1 MRSKGPNQSQI
12 SSRQVPDKSQTVPDS
27 PRPGHHGWSRRR
39 RASVLGIAPLLL
51 GLQAL
56 QPTLR
61 LDLRCIKGEGTSIV
75 GNGRGIIAKPL
86 LRQTTVKIS
95 QREAPIEFDGPGE
108 VSNRALVLLPIEE
121 DIAAVVG
128 DQGIGGIERQCRTVV
143 RKGTVVLGTLGVD
156 VGPVEI
162 GGGEVFG

>member
-1 MRSKGPNQSQI
+1 RNAVERSKPVPDQSQT
-12 SSRQVPDKSQTVPDS
+12 SSRPVPDQFQTS
-27 PRPGHHGWSRRR
+27 SRPGHHGWWRGR
-39 RASVLGIAPLLL
+39 RASVLGIALLL

-56 QPTLR
+56 QPALR

-75 GNGRGIIAKPL
+75 GDGRGIIAKPL

-121 DIAAVVG
+121 GIAAVVG

-143 RKGTVVLGTLGVD
+143 REGKVVLGTLGVD
-156 VGPVEI
+156 V
-162 GGGEVFG
+162 